1 MKKVTSMHTTTI
13 EVFKRQSHTAFI
25 FCFLIGLSLFSFR
38 GTVIAG
44 TDTPHIHDTDDR
56 HNAHSLQTV
65 DAVIDLETTPEHISA
80 HTPATLRF
88 SLRDHTGKPLSGLTV
103 SHERILH
110 VIIVNEDFTA
120 FAHLH
125 PEDFGA
131 VTPKMI
137 QDARFSV
144 NYSFPKAGRYL
155 IALDSAVHDLHFSKQ
170 LFIDITGEPKM
181 SVTETDFSRAKKSGD
196 YVIRFTVP
204 EHIKAGQGTTLG
216 YYIEKDGKP
225 VADLETYLAAL
236 MHLAVIKTDLT
247 YFIHIHGEAPSSSSA
262 HPEGHIHGTAL
273 TGFGPVIEATLT
285 FPVQGMYQIFSEIKH
300 QGKVIVTSFML
311 KVE

>member
-1 MKKVTSMHTTTI
+1 MKKVTSMHTRVI
-13 EVFKRQSHTAFI
+13 KAVERQAHAAFI
-25 FCFLIGLSLFSFR
+25 FLFFLGLSLFFFR
-38 GTVIAG
+38 DTVIAG
-44 TDTPHIHDTDDR
+44 TDVPHLHDTGNKHD
-56 HNAHSLQTV
+56 AHSLQTV

-80 HTPATLRF
+80 HTTATLRL
-88 SLRDHTGKPLSGLTV
+88 SLRDHTGKTLRGLTV

-110 VIIVNEDFTA
+110 VIIVSEDFTA

-170 LFIDITGEPKM
+170 LFIDVTGEPKM

-204 EHIKAGQGTTLG
+204 EHIKAGEETTLG
-216 YYIEKDGKP
+216 YFIKKDGKP
-225 VADLETYLAAL
+225 VADLEPYLAAL
-236 MHLAVIKTDLT
+236 MHLAVIKTDLKN
-247 YFIHIHGEAPSSSSA
+247 FIHAHGEAPGSPSA
-262 HPEGHIHGTAL
+262 HPAGHIHGTAL
-273 TGFGPVIEATLT
+273 PGFGPVIEAPIT
-285 FPVQGMYQIFSEIKH
+285 FPVKGMYHIFSEIKH
-300 QGKVIVTSFML
+300 QGKVIVTSFMVTV
-311 KVE
+311 K